1 MKFGAN
7 FSRHANLLSVTKRF
21 ENRIIQQWQKNGFKY
36 NSGHVQLLRFAW
48 IASLYW
54 DNVRGEKIA
63 EKNKMN
69 TNQLTIW

>member
-1 MKFGAN
+1 MQTFYQ
-7 FSRHANLLSVTKRF
+7 SPTRF
-21 ENRIIQQWQKNGFKY
+21 QKRIIHNWQKSGFKY

-54 DNVRGEKIA
+54 ANRNGAKVAEVNKI
-63 EKNKMN
+63 N